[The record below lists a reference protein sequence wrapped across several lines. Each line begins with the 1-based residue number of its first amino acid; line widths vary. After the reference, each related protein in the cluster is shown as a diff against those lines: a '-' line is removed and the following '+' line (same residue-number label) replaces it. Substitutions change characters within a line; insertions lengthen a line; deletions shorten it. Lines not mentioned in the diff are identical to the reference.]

1 MKVVSIGDLVID
13 YYYKNGE
20 LLGVNGG
27 MTSHNIIANLAK
39 MGIKTGVYGVCGN
52 DIMGN
57 IAIKSLSDIG
67 VDIENVDILDDINT
81 RCFHVSYIDDG
92 KNLTFTSKKRCPIC
106 NNKKWYD
113 DSRINADKVLDK
125 IDKEDLL
132 IFDNLN
138 EINQE
143 IIDKSYN
150 RKVIDL
156 GQYFEFENL
165 SNEEIVNKIKNKF
178 EIVNFNERVWKYL
191 LDRFAVKDDIQL
203 YDLFDIKLITIT
215 MGKKGARFI
224 FDREVIDFKLEQAVN
239 EVDSTGA
246 GDAFFASL
254 IKDFVNNNLE
264 ISLELLPI
272 WYENSVKLTCK
283 VVKKMGARGH
293 INSLY
298 KIKRKNDICTC
309 YSFNIISRKQIKRC
323 NININNLKIR
333 VINAMNSRAYDGIK
347 KIDFKTAENYL
358 FVGTG
363 GSFAGAI
370 FASKVIN
377 EMYGSNTYAM
387 LPRDVVYRNNKLIDK
402 VIMFSYSGTT
412 SDLIEGTKGFSM
424 DKKYIITKGEVQKIV
439 LKTGISKNNIISYRT
454 GTNKGKER
462 GFLSFEGAV
471 APASLYLKYYLEDDN
486 NIDVCQFV
494 GDTMD
499 YWDNYFKEK
508 FKNNIIKEMI
518 KKGNTI
524 NIFTGDYT
532 TSATID
538 IESKIIESG
547 ILNCIVH
554 EKKNFSHG
562 RFINYENLDNRN
574 NIYFKQYQM
583 EQYEEKLLD
592 YISGDNNL
600 IVESRYNGIL
610 CEFDLLVASQYLIY
624 YIGKI
629 LDIDVSKPDYSE
641 DAMKIYFYKGQ
652 L

>member
-52 DIMGN
+52 DVMGN

-113 DSRINADKVLDK
+113 DSRINVDKVLDK

-215 MGKKGARFI
+215 RGKKGARFI
-224 FDREVIDFKLEQAVN
+224 FDSEVIDFKLGQAVN

-246 GDAFFASL
+246 GDAFIASL

-309 YSFNIISRKQIKRC
+309 DDFNIISRKQIKRC

-347 KIDFKTAENYL
+347 KIDFKTVENYL

-377 EMYGSNTYAM
+377 EMYGSNTYAI
-387 LPRDVVYRNNKLIDK
+387 LPRNVVYRNNKLIDK
-402 VIMFSYSGTT
+402 LIMFSYSGTT
-412 SDLIEGTKGFSM
+412 SDLIEGTKGFSV

-454 GTNKGKER
+454 VTNRGKER

-471 APASLYLKYYLEDDN
+471 APAALYLKYYLEDDN

-494 GDTMD
+494 SDTMD

-518 KKGNTI
+518 KKGNII

-532 TSATID
+532 TSASID

-562 RFINYENLDNRN
+562 RFINYESLNNRN